1 MPVGLD
7 TGSVVREGSQGLF
20 SMAKGHFG
28 DETRIG
34 LGWRGS
40 ETRKESYFIFLK
52 LLFVEKYI

>member
-28 DETRIG
+28 EEMQTG
-34 LGWRGS
+34 LGWHGS
-40 ETRKESYFIFLK
+40 EMH
-52 LLFVEKYI
+52 